1 MTGVSEE
8 TSDKKQRIMDAAIK
22 LMSEKG
28 YHGATTAA
36 IAKEAGVSQGIIFH
50 YFKSKEE
57 LFFSLLKEESRKFR
71 EKIKKSIGEEEN
83 PLKKIEIVVQ
93 TYCHLVKKEEKSFEF
108 LTKQVRG
115 SGLNFEKIKEFGLTG
130 SVKLIRQILKEGI
143 DQGVI
148 KEIDLDT
155 ATVCLF
161 GMMDHNALRWM
172 IYRKSFSLSKA
183 GKVLTD
189 IFFQGIARDLKLR

>member
-155 ATVCLF
+155 ATACLF